1 MTPLKPYIVLSTEPW
16 RSTPTRTQ
24 QLTTRLR
31 DGEVL
36 FFEPFHGN
44 GPGHKAPGRR
54 VRPNVTVYTLPP
66 VRPLPE
72 QAELLRRRLWRR
84 QADFIQRTASRHRFR
99 DAVLWTT
106 CPDQVHLLDFLSF
119 QGLIYD
125 CDTDWSSLPLQWEG
139 DLAAEADVIFA
150 ASPGLVDRLSPCN
163 SNIALLPN
171 GVNYPMFAR
180 TGLDVPPELRDIRGP
195 VLGWVGGLTPDLDLA
210 PVEYA
215 AGEHPD
221 WTFVLV
227 GRVGENP
234 RLGYLEELGNVRLTG
249 RRPMVDIPD
258 YVGRF
263 DVCLDLRRRRHE
275 DSDVT
280 PRRIY
285 EYFSTGKPIVSLLS
299 PDQVEEFPDVIYSA
313 HTLEEY
319 CRMCERALTE
329 DPAWVSP
336 RRRDYGAAA
345 AWSRR
350 AEEVRR
356 ILKAIGLA

>member
-1 MTPLKPYIVLSTEPW
+1 M
-16 RSTPTRTQ
+16 
-24 QLTTRLR
+24 
-31 DGEVL
+31 
-36 FFEPFHGN
+36 
-44 GPGHKAPGRR
+44 
-54 VRPNVTVYTLPP
+54 
-66 VRPLPE
+66 
-72 QAELLRRRLWRR
+72 
-84 QADFIQRTASRHRFR
+84 
-99 DAVLWTT
+99 
-106 CPDQVHLLDFLSF
+106 
-119 QGLIYD
+119 
-125 CDTDWSSLPLQWEG
+125 
-139 DLAAEADVIFA
+139 IFA

-249 RRPMVDIPD
+249 RHPMVDIPD

-285 EYFSTGKPIVSLLS
+285 EYLSTGKPIVSLLS
-299 PDQVEEFPDVIYSA
+299 PDQVEEFPDVIYGA

>member
-1 MTPLKPYIVLSTEPW
+1 
-16 RSTPTRTQ
+16 
-24 QLTTRLR
+24 
-31 DGEVL
+31 
-36 FFEPFHGN
+36 
-44 GPGHKAPGRR
+44 
-54 VRPNVTVYTLPP
+54 
-66 VRPLPE
+66 
-72 QAELLRRRLWRR
+72 
-84 QADFIQRTASRHRFR
+84 
-99 DAVLWTT
+99 
-106 CPDQVHLLDFLSF
+106 
-119 QGLIYD
+119 
-125 CDTDWSSLPLQWEG
+125 
-139 DLAAEADVIFA
+139 
-150 ASPGLVDRLSPCN
+150 
-163 SNIALLPN
+163 
-171 GVNYPMFAR
+171 
-180 TGLDVPPELRDIRGP
+180 
-195 VLGWVGGLTPDLDLA
+195 
-210 PVEYA
+210 
-215 AGEHPD
+215 
-221 WTFVLV
+221 
-227 GRVGENP
+227 
-234 RLGYLEELGNVRLTG
+234 
-249 RRPMVDIPD
+249 MVDIPD

-285 EYFSTGKPIVSLLS
+285 EYLSTGKPIVSLLS